1 MEEFASLVA
10 RSGLGGPEVTR
21 GRSFAMVSSVRSRVQ
36 KIAGTYTPSICITDA
51 NVRKPRTDHR
61 RGQALVILKGI
72 EENKVS
78 FPPSPQLSET
88 RRERLSCPNPESAP
102 LESPPISLGEWQG
115 CRMRGAR
122 EHASKGGSG
131 ATGCNSIATHS
142 VQAHNLVGATGRLT
156 EKNVDP
162 TARGMARLR

>member
-51 NVRKPRTDHR
+51 KVRKPRTDHR
-61 RGQALVILKGI
+61 RGQALVILKERKRG
-72 EENKVS
+72 KQS
-78 FPPSPQLSET
+78 FLPSSPQLLET

-102 LESPPISLGEWQG
+102 LESPPISLGE
-115 CRMRGAR
+115 
-122 EHASKGGSG
+122 
-131 ATGCNSIATHS
+131 
-142 VQAHNLVGATGRLT
+142 
-156 EKNVDP
+156 
-162 TARGMARLR
+162 